1 MKKTAQRGFTLIELM
16 ITVAI
21 VAILAAVA
29 YPSYT
34 KYVIKSNR
42 ATAQA
47 QMLEIASRQQ
57 QYLMAAKSY
66 ASKTDLTNS
75 GYALPDQLTNIYDWD
90 IERQASG
97 STVPAFTVTFT
108 AKGSQLSDGP
118 LTYNNEGQKGPV
130 DKW

>member
-1 MKKTAQRGFTLIELM
+1 LKKTDQRGFTLIELM

-34 KYVIKSNR
+34 RYVIKSNR
-42 ATAQA
+42 TTAQA
-47 QMLEIASRQQ
+47 QMLEIANRQQ
-57 QYLMAAKSY
+57 QFLTANKAF
-66 ASKTDLTNS
+66 ASKDELTTS
-75 GYALPDQLTNIYDWD
+75 GYALPDQLTNIYDWS

-97 STVPAFTVTFT
+97 VTVPAFTVTFT
-108 AKGSQLSDGP
+108 AKGTQLSDGA